1 MEEAEEKTARSGC
14 LEQQVGVE
22 PAGAPEVL
30 IGKNGVGIL
39 TRTDTIKS
47 NQIAANLRQFIGS
60 KLVVNIQRLR
70 RAGRRPKRHDVINR
84 T

>member
-1 MEEAEEKTARSGC
+1 MEEAEEETARSGC

-30 IGKNGVGIL
+30 IGKNGVEIL

-47 NQIAANLRQFIGS
+47 NRG
-60 KLVVNIQRLR
+60 KLASVYW
-70 RAGRRPKRHDVINR
+70 
-84 T
+84 